1 MSVKYIVGTLVC
13 PHESRWGFPEKYT
26 CTCAD
31 IDLGPTYKDCSGGIG
46 GPTSAAEGL
55 VIGDGSVLRQD
66 GSIRTAAEGL
76 VVAMTQMSCALC
88 HPAGGTFNG
97 YSNIFT
103 SQSDPFETCFQYGDE
118 AKYCWTKSY
127 RCIYRKEDNML
138 PFLWLKSIYYPCI
151 PNGDDAWHSIDA
163 KNINPVTD
171 PNSCGMP
178 CPAVHHVN
186 PNQ

>member
-127 RCIYRKEDNML
+127 RCIYRKKDNML
-138 PFLWLKSIYYPCI
+138 PFPWLESIHYPCI
-151 PNGDDAWHSIDA
+151 PNGDDAWHSIDT

-171 PNSCGMP
+171 PNSCWMP
-178 CPAVHHVN
+178 CPEVHHVN
-186 PNQ
+186 